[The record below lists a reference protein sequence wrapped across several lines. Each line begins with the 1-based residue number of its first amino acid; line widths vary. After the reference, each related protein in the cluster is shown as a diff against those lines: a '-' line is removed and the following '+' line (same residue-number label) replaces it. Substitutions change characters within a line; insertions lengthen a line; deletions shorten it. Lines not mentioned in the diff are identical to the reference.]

1 MSPSYDG
8 HASTDR
14 WPMLVQAHRSHD
26 VANIY
31 KWKMFVRHASCG
43 IAAVDN
49 VVPYIAGRLEKLI
62 VAYPL
67 DIVSFL
73 WKVKVYGVF
82 MAAIRRAK

>member
-1 MSPSYDG
+1 
-8 HASTDR
+8 
-14 WPMLVQAHRSHD
+14 
-26 VANIY
+26 
-31 KWKMFVRHASCG
+31 MFVRHASCG